1 VSNKRPLVLFS
12 GGLDS
17 TFNMLR
23 HTLEGESVDYVYI
36 DGGQGKNKVN
46 SEEATIDRILTALHE
61 HARRKEKSV
70 HHRFSTHPLSK
81 VNFCN
86 TPSAGWRQPIP
97 WLVSALEVVD
107 PEKHSVVEVS
117 YVQGDEI
124 ISRIPEL
131 KAAWAA
137 MWSVTKIGELVPLEF
152 PLKDI
157 SKQAILCQMPEEIY
171 KLTWVCEL
179 PIMQTFAWPK
189 SCIEYGRSHNARCR
203 ACETR
208 LVELY
213 RFELRNGK
221 TLEQYHIE
229 CAEKIAREEQG
240 EKDRL
245 RRRQERIAEDMADG
259 YKSALP
265 QDGAVETFTQDFS
278 LLEKETSP
286 TFDRLPNRG
295 DWKEPTV
302 LAVTNADGEPGGF
315 YVTDATTMDQ
325 LMAYAHTS
333 DFELVNACEEIADA
347 IKDEKASAA

>member
-1 VSNKRPLVLFS
+1 MSDKRPLVLFS

-23 HTLEGESVDYVYI
+23 HTIEGESVDYVYI
-36 DGGQGKNKVN
+36 DGGQGKNKV
-46 SEEATIDRILTALHE
+46 EAEQATIDRIVNALQE
-61 HARRKEKSV
+61 HARRKEKHV
-70 HHRFSTHPLSK
+70 RHRFSTWPLSK

-107 PEKHSVVEVS
+107 PAKHSVVEVS

-137 MWSVTKIGELVPLEF
+137 MWSVTKLGEVVPLEF

-157 SKQAILCQMPEEIY
+157 SKQAILCQMPAELY
-171 KLTWVCEL
+171 NLTWVCET
-179 PIMQTFAWPK
+179 PISQTFAWPK
-189 SCIEYGRSHNARCR
+189 SCIEYGRSSGARCR

-229 CAEKIAREEQG
+229 CAEKIAREEQD
-240 EKDRL
+240 EKDRI
-245 RRRQERIAEDMADG
+245 RRREERIAEDMADG

-265 QDGAVETFTQDFS
+265 QQEM
-278 LLEKETSP
+278 
-286 TFDRLPNRG
+286 FDRLPNRSG
-295 DWKEPTV
+295 WKEEAV
-302 LAVTNADGEPGGF
+302 LAVTNTDDVMRKDTHDDMTL
-315 YVTDATTMDQ
+315 YVSDAATMDE
-325 LMAYAHTS
+325 LMKYSHTPE
-333 DFELVNACEEIADA
+333 FEMVHACSEIADA
-347 IKDEKASAA
+347 IQDEKASAA

>member
-1 VSNKRPLVLFS
+1 VANKRPLVLFS

-17 TFNMLR
+17 TFNMLL

-36 DGGQGKNKVN
+36 DGGQGKSKVE
-46 SEEATIDRILTALHE
+46 SEQATIDRILTALHE
-61 HARRKEKSV
+61 HARRKEKDV
-70 HHRFSTHPLSK
+70 WHRFGGHPLSK

-107 PEKHSVVEVS
+107 PEKHSAVEVS

-131 KAAWAA
+131 QAAWAA
-137 MWSVTKIGELVPLEF
+137 MWSITKVGELVPLKF
-152 PLKDI
+152 PLKDV
-157 SKQAILCQMPEEIY
+157 SKQGILCQMPEDLY
-171 KLTWVCEL
+171 KLTWVCETPSL
-179 PIMQTFAWPK
+179 QTFAWPK
-189 SCIEYGRSHNARCR
+189 TCLDLERSHNGRCR

-221 TLEQYHIE
+221 TLEEYHAE
-229 CAEKIAREEQG
+229 CAERRAREEA
-240 EKDRL
+240 EEVARA
-245 RRRQERIAEDMADG
+245 RRRQELVGEDMAEG

-265 QDGAVETFTQDFS
+265 AGDELS
-278 LLEKETSP
+278 S

-295 DWKEPTV
+295 DWKEPNV

-325 LMAYAHTS
+325 LMTYAHS
-333 DFELVNACEEIADA
+333 DEFTTLEDPSQVVQEVEMQEA
-347 IKDEKASAA
+347 

>member
-1 VSNKRPLVLFS
+1 MADKRPLVLFS

-23 HTLEGESVDYVYI
+23 HTIEGVSVDYVYI
-36 DGGQGKNKVN
+36 DGGQGKRKVD
-46 SEEATIDRILTALHE
+46 SEEATIDRILQALHE
-61 HARRKEKSV
+61 HARRKEKIV
-70 HHRFSTHPLSK
+70 RHRFSTHPLSK

-137 MWSVTKIGELVPLEF
+137 MWAVTKLGELVPLEF
-152 PLKDI
+152 PLKDT
-157 SKQAILCQMPEEIY
+157 SKQAILCQMPEELY
-171 KLTWVCEL
+171 KLTWVCET
-179 PIMQTFAWPK
+179 PIMRTFAWPQ
-189 SCIEYGRSHNARCR
+189 SCIEYGRSSGARCR

-229 CAEKIAREEQG
+229 CAEKIAREEQE
-240 EKDRL
+240 EKDRI
-245 RRRQERIAEDMADG
+245 RRRQERIGEDMAEG
-259 YKSALP
+259 YTSAL
-265 QDGAVETFTQDFS
+265 GADLTEQPAD
-278 LLEKETSP
+278 

-302 LAVTNADGEPGGF
+302 LAVTNDDEMLKECHS
-315 YVTDATTMDQ
+315 DMDINISDTASMDE
-325 LMAYAHTS
+325 LMKYSHTA
-333 DFELVNACEEIADA
+333 DFEMVNACAEIADA
-347 IKDEKASAA
+347 LAADKASAA

>member
-1 VSNKRPLVLFS
+1 MADKRPLVLFS

-17 TFNMLR
+17 TYNMLL
-23 HTLEGESVDYVYI
+23 HTLDGVSVDYVYI
-36 DGGQGKNKVN
+36 NGGQGQRKVDA
-46 SEEATIDRILTALHE
+46 EEATIDRILQALHE
-61 HARRKEKSV
+61 HARRKEKV
-70 HHRFSTHPLSK
+70 IRHRFSTHPLSK

-137 MWSVTKIGELVPLEF
+137 MWAVTKSGDFVPLEF
-152 PLKDI
+152 PLKDT
-157 SKQAILCQMPEEIY
+157 SKQAILCQMPEELY
-171 KLTWVCEL
+171 KLTWVCET
-179 PIMQTFAWPK
+179 PIMRTFAWPQ
-189 SCIEYGRSHNARCR
+189 SCIEYGRGSGARCR

-229 CAEKIAREEQG
+229 CAEKIAREEQE
-240 EKDRL
+240 EKDRV
-245 RRRQERIAEDMADG
+245 RRREERIAEDMADG

-265 QDGAVETFTQDFS
+265 QQEM
-278 LLEKETSP
+278 
-286 TFDRLPNRG
+286 FDRLPNRSG
-295 DWKEPTV
+295 WKEEAV
-302 LAVTNADGEPGGF
+302 LAVTNTDDVMRKDTHDDMTL
-315 YVTDATTMDQ
+315 YVSDAATMDE
-325 LMAYAHTS
+325 LMKYSHTAE
-333 DFELVNACEEIADA
+333 FEMVHACSEIADA
-347 IKDEKASAA
+347 IQDEKASAA

>member
-1 VSNKRPLVLFS
+1 MANKCPLVLFS

-17 TFNMLR
+17 TYNMLR
-23 HTLEGESVDYVYI
+23 HTIEGESVEYVYI
-36 DGGQGKNKVN
+36 DGGQGKNKVE
-46 SEEATIDRILTALHE
+46 SEQATVDRIITALHE
-61 HARRKEKSV
+61 HARRKEKNV
-70 HHRFSTHPLSK
+70 HHRFSTWPLSK

-107 PEKHSVVEVS
+107 PAKHSVVEVS

-137 MWSVTKIGELVPLEF
+137 MWSVAKTGELVPLEF
-152 PLKDI
+152 PLKDT
-157 SKQAILCQMPEEIY
+157 SKQAILCQMPKELY
-171 KLTWVCEL
+171 DLTWVCEL

-229 CAEKIAREEQG
+229 CAEKIAREEQE
-240 EKDRL
+240 EKDRI
-245 RRRQERIAEDMADG
+245 RRREERIGEDMAEGWAPVPRTHFDG
-259 YKSALP
+259 FE
-265 QDGAVETFTQDFS
+265 D
-278 LLEKETSP
+278 TSDAPAP
-286 TFDRLPNRG
+286 TFDRMPNRG
-295 DWKEPTV
+295 DWKEPSV

-325 LMAYAHTS
+325 LMQYAHS
-333 DFELVNACEEIADA
+333 GDFEMVSACHEIADA
-347 IKDEKASAA
+347 IQDEKASAA

>member
-1 VSNKRPLVLFS
+1 MSNKRPLVLFS

-23 HTLEGESVDYVYI
+23 HTIEGESVEYVYI
-36 DGGQGKNKVN
+36 DGGQGKNKIE
-46 SEEATIDRILTALHE
+46 SEMATIGRILTALHE

-70 HHRFSTHPLSK
+70 SLREVGSSLSK

-107 PEKHSVVEVS
+107 PAKHSAVEVS

-137 MWSVTKIGELVPLEF
+137 MWSVAKVGELVPLEF
-152 PLKDI
+152 PLKDT
-157 SKQAILCQMPEEIY
+157 SKQAILCQMPKELY
-171 KLTWVCEL
+171 DLTWVCEL

-229 CAEKIAREEQG
+229 CAEKIAREEQE
-240 EKDRL
+240 EKDRI

-259 YKSALP
+259 YQSALP
-265 QDGAVETFTQDFS
+265 QQEM
-278 LLEKETSP
+278 
-286 TFDRLPNRG
+286 FDRLPNRSG
-295 DWKEPTV
+295 WKEEAV
-302 LAVTNADGEPGGF
+302 LAVTNTDDEMRKDTHDDMTL
-315 YVTDATTMDQ
+315 YVSDAATMDE
-325 LMAYAHTS
+325 LMKYSHTAE
-333 DFELVNACEEIADA
+333 FEMVHACSEIADA

>member
-1 VSNKRPLVLFS
+1 MSNKRPLVLFS

-23 HTLEGESVDYVYI
+23 HTLEGVSVDYVYI

-70 HHRFSTHPLSK
+70 YHRFSTHPLSK

-137 MWSVTKIGELVPLEF
+137 MWAITKIGELVPLEF

-157 SKQAILCQMPEEIY
+157 SKQAILCQMPAELY
-171 KLTWVCEL
+171 HLTWVCEL

-229 CAEKIAREEQG
+229 CAEKIARDEAD
-240 EKDRL
+240 EKARV
-245 RRRQERIAEDMADG
+245 RRREERVAEDMAEG

-265 QDGAVETFTQDFS
+265 TPAEE
-278 LLEKETSP
+278 LPLP
-286 TFDRLPNRG
+286 TFDRLPNRSG
-295 DWKEPTV
+295 WKEEAV
-302 LAVTNADGEPGGF
+302 LAVTNDGELLKESHSD
-315 YVTDATTMDQ
+315 VTLYISDTATMDE
-325 LMAYAHTS
+325 LMSYAHTAE
-333 DFELVNACEEIADA
+333 FEMVHACTEIADA
-347 IKDEKASAA
+347 IADEKASAA